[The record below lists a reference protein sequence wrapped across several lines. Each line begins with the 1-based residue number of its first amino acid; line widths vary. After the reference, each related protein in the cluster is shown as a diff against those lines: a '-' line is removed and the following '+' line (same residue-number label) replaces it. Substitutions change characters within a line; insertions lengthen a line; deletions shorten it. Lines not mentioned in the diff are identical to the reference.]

1 MSKRL
6 IRNSAFGLI
15 GSLTTTFGS
24 FASNL
29 IMARALGV
37 EGTGI
42 VTYAIWLAT
51 TAVTL
56 SSVGVPFTLG
66 RYLPEL
72 QSQGQPDAAAQLN
85 AYLLRPYAI
94 LSLAMP
100 LALVAYAF
108 ALPSSFGDFGT
119 HATPTLWFLIAA
131 CALTQSMADFARG
144 HLRGVQKFDY
154 VAKASFVSAICQPF
168 VIWGA
173 SRYFGPT
180 GALSGYIVGNAIS
193 ALLIFTLPKPLKG
206 ISAELRSRVLR
217 CASYRWLAEIMAAF
231 VWSRLEVF
239 FLQLSWGSGS
249 IGLFNSGLTLSNL
262 AVQLPVMLTWGL
274 IPHFAERVG
283 RKEFDRVGQDY
294 QTGTRM
300 MAFMLLPSCIGL
312 SVIMPVVLPLLYGP
326 QFADATTLAIILV
339 CGAGLASTTTI
350 AWNVIWAM
358 ERTDIDL
365 FLGVIG
371 AIVALIGD
379 LTIIPTYG
387 PVGAAISRVAAQS
400 TVSILTVLFVVRS
413 LRISLP
419 IMDLGK
425 ILISALACGVAARLS
440 IIVVPGPQ
448 GLPLAISLAVVV
460 YLMAIRIT
468 KALPESDIAR
478 FRSLALALPPG
489 LSAPAHRILN
499 AFSGRGP

>member
-15 GSLTTTFGS
+15 ASLTTTFGS
-24 FASNL
+24 FVSTL
-29 IMARALGV
+29 IIARSLGV

-72 QSQGQPDAAAQLN
+72 HTQGQPEAAAQLN
-85 AYLLRPYAI
+85 AYLLKPYAL

-100 LALVAYAF
+100 TALLVYAF
-108 ALPSSFGDFGT
+108 AFPSAFGDFGT
-119 HATPTLWFLIAA
+119 HATSTLWFLIAA
-131 CALTQSMADFARG
+131 CAVTQSMADFARG

-154 VAKASFVSAICQPF
+154 VAKAAFVSSLCQPF

-173 SRYFGPT
+173 SHYFGPA

-193 ALLIFTLPKPLKG
+193 ALLIFTLPKPRNG

-217 CASYRWLAEIMAAF
+217 YAGYRWLAEIMAAF

-239 FLQLSWGSGS
+239 FLQLSWGSSS
-249 IGLFNSGLTLSNL
+249 IGLFNSGLTLANL

-283 RKEFDRVGQDY
+283 RREFDRVEKDY

-312 SVIMPVVLPLLYGP
+312 SAIMPVVLPLLYGP
-326 QFADATTLAIILV
+326 QFADATTLSIILV
-339 CGAGLASTTTI
+339 CGAGFASSTTI

-358 ERTDIDL
+358 ERTDVDL
-365 FLGVIG
+365 ALGIVG
-371 AIVALIGD
+371 AIVALIAD
-379 LTIIPTYG
+379 LTIIPAYG

-400 TVSILTVLFVVRS
+400 AVSILTVVFVVRS
-413 LRISLP
+413 LKFSLP
-419 IMDLGK
+419 LMDLGK

-440 IIVVPGPQ
+440 ILLLPGPQ

-460 YLMAIRIT
+460 YLVTIRIT
-468 KALPESDIAR
+468 KALPDSDIAR
-478 FRSLALALPPG
+478 FRSLALLLPPG

-499 AFSGRGP
+499 VFSGRGS